1 MSTAAPLEGIS
12 GVGWRWEREG
22 IERRVLWGGWGQ
34 GVTAAAARK
43 AEPNS
48 RCFSPRK
55 LAGLP

>member
-34 GVTAAAARK
+34 GVTAAAAGK

-48 RCFSPRK
+48 R
-55 LAGLP
+55 